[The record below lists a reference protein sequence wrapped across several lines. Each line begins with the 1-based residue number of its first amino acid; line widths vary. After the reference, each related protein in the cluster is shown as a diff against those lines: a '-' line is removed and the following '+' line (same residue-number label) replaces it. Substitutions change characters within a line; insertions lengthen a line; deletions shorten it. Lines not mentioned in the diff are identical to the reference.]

1 MAISPA
7 AQYVIAVVMARE
19 IQVQPLGK
27 PVYLG
32 QLYNATTSA
41 FINENLFDPTQLVLS
56 EPEPASGVSYDYR
69 EIKSLESRAHSLD
82 ISASLSAS
90 VLCGALAVDGYGS
103 YLDREDDS
111 SDSHTIAV
119 TARIRTKTERLDIP
133 DNKKFVRLSGEQV
146 QENCATHV
154 VTAIE
159 YGSNIVGT
167 FTQKK
172 TRKDS
177 ALDVG
182 GKLTIEV
189 LKGMGRS
196 LEVSGE
202 AELQLEERRKLDLYD
217 CDVRLLAD
225 IQSESALPTN
235 AADMLAIV
243 VQATPA
249 VGDGVPLN
257 VYLTSLR
264 RFRDRFNAVSL
275 VQQLDTAQLNE
286 ILGFYD
292 KYISLDHDR
301 THLRSQMDQHYRTYF
316 PSFAAA
322 CREKAKSVSQSLR
335 DARRE
340 LRSYLHTYLSAKP
353 GSAPNADFLTVA
365 REKYID
371 ELQAYETD
379 QSTFED
385 LVQRKKA
392 ADNYEFGLITAM
404 ELKKLMNRTDD
415 ATIALVVIPG
425 SVHSVNLLNI
435 YRVLAEDIR
444 EWRRVEDSKR
454 GEGDKGEVTIYRS
467 LYADP
472 QIDDTL
478 RLLDDAD
485 GTLMTAVTSIR
496 NSKQTG
502 FLTFGV
508 ALKKLGELEWNSMN
522 RDGWGILINKEEKWR
537 YIGNV
542 QNGLRHGSGVITY
555 ADETRYAGSWYKGR
569 REGHGKLI
577 DKTGAEEDSVYI
589 NDCVRKD
596 GVVVN
601 ATIFRSDIPIKFVSI
616 ALGGHDKVSDHVA
629 KIAEVCEW
637 KTGQRF
643 DIILQS
649 ADKTFKPVSVVANGP
664 LADFCKASTMWP
676 LDGQNFIRVNIIP

>member
-1 MAISPA
+1 
-7 AQYVIAVVMARE
+7 MARE
-19 IQVQPLGK
+19 IQIQPLGK

-32 QLYNATTSA
+32 QLYNATTST
-41 FINENLFDPTQLVLS
+41 FINENLFDPAQLVLS
-56 EPEPASGVSYDYR
+56 KPEPASGVSYDYR
-69 EIKSLESRAHSLD
+69 DIKSLESRAHSLD
-82 ISASLSAS
+82 VSASLSVS

-146 QENCATHV
+146 QENGATHV

-167 FTQKK
+167 FTQKN

-177 ALDVG
+177 GRDVG
-182 GKLTIEV
+182 GKLSIEV
-189 LKGMGRS
+189 LKGMGRL

-202 AELQLEERRKLDLYD
+202 AELQLEERRKLELYD
-217 CDVRLLAD
+217 CGVRLLAD

-275 VQQLDTAQLNE
+275 VQQLDTAQLTE

-292 KYISLDHDR
+292 KYITLDR
-301 THLRSQMDQHYRTYF
+301 NRVHLRSQMDQHYRSYF

-322 CREKAKSVSQSLR
+322 CRERATSVSQSLR
-335 DARRE
+335 HACRE
-340 LRSYLHTYLSAKP
+340 LRSYLQAYLSAKP

-365 REKYID
+365 RERYID
-371 ELQAYETD
+371 ELQVYEAD
-379 QSTFED
+379 QTTFED
-385 LVQRKKA
+385 LVQRQKA
-392 ADNYEFGLITAM
+392 ADNYGFESINVM

-415 ATIALVVIPG
+415 ATIALVVIPE

-435 YRVLAEDIR
+435 YRVLADDIR

-454 GEGDKGEVTIYRS
+454 GDGDKGEITIYRS

-472 QIDDTL
+472 QLDDTL
-478 RLLDDAD
+478 KLLDDAD
-485 GTLMTAVTSIR
+485 GTLMTAITSIR
-496 NSKQTG
+496 HSKQTG

-542 QNGLRHGSGVITY
+542 RNGLRHGSGVITY

-569 REGHGKLI
+569 REGIGRLI
-577 DKTGAEEDSVYI
+577 DKMGAEAENVYI

-601 ATIFRSDIPIKFVSI
+601 ATIFRNDIPIKFVSI
-616 ALGGHDKVSDHVA
+616 ALGGHDRVSDHVA
-629 KIAEVCEW
+629 KIAEVCGW
-637 KTGQRF
+637 KIGQRF

-649 ADKTFKPVSVVANGP
+649 VDNTFKPVSVVANGP
-664 LADFCKASTMWP
+664 LTDVYSSSKASTMWP
-676 LDGQNFIRVNIIP
+676 LDGQNFIKVNIIP